1 MMRAIQESTYLK
13 CIIFAFFGKSSEMS
27 RFISTQRTLS
37 SFMFI
42 AIIVSNH
49 FYSWIDYMTLRKDK
63 HWDVFHISIVSPR
76 WSAPTTYLS
85 YDDQHRLIFSNY
97 RKEDKCKHFRR
108 IPSKLKIFL
117 NTIYLQQRSPEAKTS
132 SPWRSNEIYYS
143 IASIPP
149 RWLPFNKNGYTI
161 ARENCFFRQPEL

>member
-37 SFMFI
+37 SFIFI

-108 IPSKLKIFL
+108 IPSKLKIFW
-117 NTIYLQQRSPEAKTS
+117 TRSICNNDRQKPRHLPLEEAMKYITALHLS
-132 SPWRSNEIYYS
+132 LHDDYRLTRMVTP
-143 IASIPP
+143 
-149 RWLPFNKNGYTI
+149 
-161 ARENCFFRQPEL
+161 